1 MTRTLELTFGTRTY
15 DVPQAPIKLMKAWRL
30 QLKAPLEQVLA
41 AISSATTVQLT
52 TTSDITALVTQVLP
66 ILLEAVDTLLDLTY
80 AYAPILAANAA
91 YIEEEGYDDQVVAA
105 FLAIL
110 KVAFPLEQLMA
121 SLLGPASPATS
132 KNLPT
137 PPGDVTPP
145 SLTSSN

>member
-121 SLLGPASPATS
+121 LLGPASPATS